1 MADTNKVKYG
11 LENIYVAVA
20 TIDPDDNTATYD
32 TPIHIPG
39 ARSLSMEPQGEMNE
53 WYADNIVYYVTNAN
67 NGYQG
72 DVEVARFPDSVLE
85 AIWGIATAANGIQYE
100 DADTQAIHFAMLFQF
115 AGDQQKTRHVFYNCT
130 ATRPTISGATTE
142 DTIEPQT
149 ESCQVTATSIH
160 VAAINKEVI
169 KGKCNE
175 GDTAYNNWFT
185 AVTLP
190 TASSGGTT

>member
-11 LENIYVAVA
+11 LEKVYVAVA
-20 TIDPDDNTATYD
+20 TIDTDTNTATYA

-39 ARSLSMEPQGEMNE
+39 ARSLSMEPQGEMSE

-72 DVEVARFPDSVLE
+72 DLEVARFPDSVLA
-85 AIWGIATAANGIQYE
+85 AIWAIATAGNGIQYE
-100 DADTQAIHFAMLFQF
+100 DADTQAVHFALLFEF
-115 AGDQQKTRHVFYNCT
+115 SGDKQKTRHVFYNCT
-130 ATRPTISGATTE
+130 ATRPTISGTTTE
-142 DTIEPQT
+142 ETIEPQT

-160 VAAINKEVI
+160 VAALDKDII

-175 GDTAYNNWFT
+175 GDSAYANWYE

-190 TASSGGTT
+190 TAST